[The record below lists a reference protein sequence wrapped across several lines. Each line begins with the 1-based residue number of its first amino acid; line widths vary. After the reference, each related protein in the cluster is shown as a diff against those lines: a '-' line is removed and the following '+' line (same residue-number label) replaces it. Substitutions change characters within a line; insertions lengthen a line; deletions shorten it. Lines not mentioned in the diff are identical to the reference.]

1 MLCIDKLWCLG
12 LFSHCSPDR
21 SLCSPIPADLRPRG
35 SQTYRGLFEE
45 RENDSFFKCLSMYV
59 YSRMSVPSKGDN
71 GLSSVCTGALLQ
83 DLKVL
88 EVC

>member
-12 LFSHCSPDR
+12 LPSRWSPDR
-21 SLCSPIPADLRPRG
+21 SFCSHIPADVRPG
-35 SQTYRGLFEE
+35 SSQTYRGLFEE

-83 DLKVL
+83 DLKVCQ
-88 EVC
+88 VC